1 MFNAFSQ
8 DDERATQRFK
18 SGEMEVDPGTQLFVE
33 GAQAAQVYTVLS
45 GLGLRYKT
53 LPDGRR
59 QVVNFVMPGDF
70 IGLQAGVMGE
80 MHHAVESTT
89 KMTLCVFNRHDLW
102 SLFQSNPER
111 AFDLT
116 FLAAVEEHLL
126 GEALSRLGQHS
137 ARTRVAWCLHR
148 IHARAEATGECA
160 GDGSCSFPYRQQDLA
175 DALGL
180 SLVHT
185 NKTLAAL
192 REDGLASWISGR
204 LHVPD
209 PAKLAEIGMVDQPG
223 VVRPRPLI

>member
-1 MFNAFSQ
+1 MFSPFSAE
-8 DDERATQRFK
+8 DERVTQRFK
-18 SGEMEVDPGTQLFVE
+18 SGEMEVEPGTQLFVE
-33 GAQAAQVYTVLS
+33 GSQAAQVYTVLS
-45 GLGLRYKT
+45 GMGLRYKT

-89 KMTLCVFNRHDLW
+89 SMTLCVFNRHDLW
-102 SLFQSNPER
+102 TLFQSNPER

-126 GEALSRLGQHS
+126 GEALSRLGQHP
-137 ARTRVAWCLHR
+137 ARVRVAWALYR
-148 IHARAEATGECA
+148 IHARADASDLCA
-160 GDGSCSFPYRQQDLA
+160 ADGSCGLPYRQQDLA

-192 REDGLASWISGR
+192 REEGLASWANGR
-204 LHVPD
+204 LHVPQ
-209 PAKLAEIGMVDQPG
+209 PEKLAEIGMVDQFSTI
-223 VVRPRPLI
+223 RPRPLI